1 MSRIIVDSIRNSSAS
16 SDGITL
22 SSDGKVTFPNTSTG
36 KILQVKQVQKTDA
49 TSQSLTGTANF
60 NDISGLSLSIT
71 PSNSSNKILVV
82 STVSVSCDNGNR
94 NTHIRHM
101 RGSTPIGV
109 GTGGSQTNSSFYLK
123 TRDSFSP
130 HNVST
135 QVLDSPS
142 TTSATTY
149 KIQWSGESGDTFFLN
164 RNASSAHGGNEGMVS
179 TLTLME
185 IAA

>member
-1 MSRIIVDSIRNSSAS
+1 MLAAKAATTSKIGNGGII
-16 SDGITL
+16 
-22 SSDGKVTFPNTSTG
+22 
-36 KILQVKQVQKTDA
+36 QVIQVQKTDTA
-49 TSQSLTGTANF
+49 SQSLTGTANF
-60 NDISGLSLSIT
+60 NDISGLSVTIT
-71 PSNSSNKILVV
+71 PTSSSNKILVV

-109 GTGGSQTNSSFYLK
+109 GTSGSQTNSSFYLK

-179 TLTLME
+179 TLTVME
-185 IAA
+185 VVA